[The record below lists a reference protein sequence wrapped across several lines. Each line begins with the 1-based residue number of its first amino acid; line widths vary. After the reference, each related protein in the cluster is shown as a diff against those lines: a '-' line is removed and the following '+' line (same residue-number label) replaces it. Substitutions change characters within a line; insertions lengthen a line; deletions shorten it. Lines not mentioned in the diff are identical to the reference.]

1 MISCRDA
8 ACPRHAECACYGATG
23 YPSGATMVRW
33 DGGAASCPHFEPR
46 PLKERDDDRRP

>member
-8 ACPRHAECACYGATG
+8 ACPRRTACACYEALG

-33 DGGAASCPHFEPR
+33 DAGAGGCPHFEPR
-46 PLKERDDDRRP
+46 PQEERDDDRR